1 MATEAAASAGS
12 KEAGHGH
19 DDHHGPSWLQH
30 HFDTPAQQFDTA
42 KLGMW
47 AFLAQEVLFFS
58 GLFVAYF
65 IFRSWYPEAF
75 SVGSHLLNREMGAA
89 NTIVLLAS
97 SLTAAMAVRSAQ
109 VGDRKWTGHFLLLT
123 IGFAFTFMVVKYF
136 EYTHKIHVG
145 FLPGNLWQPT
155 AEGMREIEATLA
167 AVPHLGVDEV
177 PFHVRSF
184 YGIYFMLTGVH
195 GVHVMVG
202 IGVLFWIWLR
212 NRRGEF
218 SPEYFTPIDIA
229 ALYWHLVD
237 LIWIYLFP
245 LLYLID

>member
-1 MATEAAASAGS
+1 
-12 KEAGHGH
+12 
-19 DDHHGPSWLQH
+19 
-30 HFDTPAQQFDTA
+30 
-42 KLGMW
+42 MW

-75 SVGSHLLNREMGAA
+75 SVGSPMLNREMGAV
-89 NTIVLLAS
+89 NTIILLAS

-109 VGDRKWTGHFLLLT
+109 LGNRKMTGHLLLLT
-123 IGFAFTFMVVKYF
+123 IAFAFGFMIVKYF
-136 EYTHKIHVG
+136 EYTHKFHVG
-145 FLPGNLWQPT
+145 FLPGDLWAPT
-155 AEGMREIEATLA
+155 AEGLREMEAAVA
-167 AVPHLGVDEV
+167 AVPHLGLDEA
-177 PFHVRSF
+177 PYHVRSF
-184 YGIYFMLTGVH
+184 FGIYFMLTGVH
-195 GVHVMVG
+195 GLHVLIG

-218 SPEYFTPIDIA
+218 GPEYFTPVDIA